1 MKFARPIQSTLLP
14 TSSHRA
20 ITYAQAKAFL
30 RLNTDTDQTYVEM
43 LIDAA
48 TGYIEGLCGRSLV
61 SRQITAAASGFDVT
75 VRLYG
80 SNVSS
85 LAVSYYNTDN
95 TLTSAGDLYII
106 DNSTP
111 SGKAVAVASATFPSV
126 YSRPDAVRFVY
137 TSGYGTIDSV
147 PAVLKQAALFL
158 VADMYENRA
167 FDLAAFKDSSSMI
180 KAADAIISK
189 FSLDYISYE

>member
-1 MKFARPIQSTLLP
+1 MKFARPIFSTLLP

-48 TGYIEGLCGRSLV
+48 TGYIEGLCGRCLV

-95 TLTSAGDLYII
+95 TLTSAGDIYLV
-106 DNSTP
+106 DNSHP
-111 SGKAVAVASATFPSV
+111 CGSAIATTSTFPSV
-126 YSRPDAVRFVY
+126 YDRPDAVRLVY
-137 TSGYGTIDSV
+137 TTGFGTIDSV
-147 PAVLKQAALFL
+147 PAYLKQAAIFI

-167 FDLAAFKDSSSMI
+167 YDLSAFKDTSSLI